1 MARRRSRWRSRLA
14 KGDADDEGRRLRYPL
29 RQERSLFL
37 ATRQAQQLA
46 IAAVHQRHPRFD
58 KANCPIAQVM
68 GLPGSF
74 GNAFRPEQTL
84 SDPPIGGAVD
94 SGVKRAQRQRESLS
108 PPCRK
113 TMDGWP
119 CGETVERAP
128 KTVRSMRSDVEVAI
142 KRQFGGIRHAGGR
155 RLSQPEPML
164 DPVNAQDSVPAVRR
178 VSRFACG

>member
-1 MARRRSRWRSRLA
+1 M
-14 KGDADDEGRRLRYPL
+14 RYPL

-37 ATRQAQQLA
+37 ATRQMQQLA
-46 IAAVHQRHPRFD
+46 IAAVHQRQPRFD

-84 SDPPIGGAVD
+84 GDRPIGGAVD
-94 SGVKRAQRQRESLS
+94 SGVKRAQRQHESLS
-108 PPCRK
+108 PLCRK
-113 TMDGWP
+113 SMDGGS
-119 CGETVERAP
+119 CGKTVERAP

-142 KRQFGGIRHAGGR
+142 ERQFGGIRHACGR

-164 DPVNAQDSVPAVRR
+164 YTMKAQDSVPAVRR